1 MAKRLRLTQGC
12 FISKVKHKQ
21 AELFNSVN
29 QSVNQTQNPSKAISF
44 VACVV
49 LKEI

>member
-21 AELFNSVN
+21 AELFNRVN